1 MCAGGRS
8 EFGTTATFARHSNY
22 VGLAAKARAQGYGIL
37 PRPAL
42 IRDRLGNVDFRMLF
56 RRSADGRAHP
66 LRRHARICRMTG
78 LGHEPTF
85 AACQRSV

>member
-8 EFGTTATFARHSNY
+8 GFGTTATFARHSNY

-42 IRDRLGNVDFRMLF
+42 IWGRQGL
-56 RRSADGRAHP
+56 SAFGCSLDTQQTVAHI
-66 LRRHARICRMTG
+66 R
-78 LGHEPTF
+78 
-85 AACQRSV
+85 